1 MRGSLYGVVRETDE
15 LVKLGSG
22 ATTEDGNF
30 MIIRFFEQALARFAT
45 ELRPLMLL
53 GPNLKSWPA
62 EAMAVSKDAPDEI
75 KIWANPRGKR
85 KDHRPQIWRGKVL
98 SDELAVLLPTVD
110 VAKLDGFERVQDGFL
125 RQLRNG

>member
-1 MRGSLYGVVRETDE
+1 
-15 LVKLGSG
+15 
-22 ATTEDGNF
+22 
-30 MIIRFFEQALARFAT
+30 
-45 ELRPLMLL
+45 
-53 GPNLKSWPA
+53 
-62 EAMAVSKDAPDEI
+62 MAVSKDAPDEI